1 MKIACLRRRRSS
13 LARYVKKNMSPLY
26 GPAGCAA
33 VTRAASGVTLVQ
45 PRYRKAG
52 GMRDDFSEEE
62 EEAAG
67 DQPGLPWPATGPP
80 PPPDPRGQRTRK
92 GLLLVAIALIAAA
105 AGFLVVTAVHD
116 VSANP
121 ASASGSPTSSP
132 QSELPS
138 EGTGNGTGPLQIPST
153 GPGQTLRLE
162 VGGRV
167 TAVSATSIT
176 LGAHGQSVT
185 ATVTKATTITGK
197 VASISGIKV
206 GDLVSAQITGTNGKL
221 TATAIQDPASI
232 P

>member
-1 MKIACLRRRRSS
+1 
-13 LARYVKKNMSPLY
+13 
-26 GPAGCAA
+26 
-33 VTRAASGVTLVQ
+33 
-45 PRYRKAG
+45 
-52 GMRDDFSEEE
+52 MRDDFSEEE
-62 EEAAG
+62 DEEAG
-67 DQPGLPWPATGPP
+67 GQPDLPWPAAGPP
-80 PPPDPRGQRTRK
+80 PPPKPPGQRTRK
-92 GLLLVAIALIAAA
+92 GMLLAVTALIAAA

-132 QSELPS
+132 QGELPS
-138 EGTGNGTGPLQIPST
+138 EGTGGTGQPPIPST

-162 VGGRV
+162 VGGKV
-167 TAVSATSIT
+167 TAVNPTSIT

-185 ATVTKATTITGK
+185 ATVTKATAVTGK
-197 VASISGIKV
+197 VASIGGIKV

>member
-1 MKIACLRRRRSS
+1 MFRPSE
-13 LARYVKKNMSPLY
+13 VP
-26 GPAGCAA
+26 
-33 VTRAASGVTLVQ
+33 
-45 PRYRKAG
+45 
-52 GMRDDFSEEE
+52 MRDDFSEEDE
-62 EEAAG
+62 QEAG
-67 DQPGLPWPATGPP
+67 GHPDLPWPAAGPP
-80 PPPDPRGQRTRK
+80 PPEPRGQRTRK
-92 GLLLVAIALIAAA
+92 GMLLVVTALIAAA

-132 QSELPS
+132 QGELPS
-138 EGTGNGTGPLQIPST
+138 EGTGNGGGTGQPPIPST

-162 VGGRV
+162 IGGKV

-185 ATVTKATTITGK
+185 ATVTKATTVTGK
-197 VASISGIKV
+197 VASIGGVKV

>member
-1 MKIACLRRRRSS
+1 
-13 LARYVKKNMSPLY
+13 
-26 GPAGCAA
+26 
-33 VTRAASGVTLVQ
+33 
-45 PRYRKAG
+45 
-52 GMRDDFSEEE
+52 MRDDFSEEE
-62 EEAAG
+62 REEEEEEG
-67 DQPGLPWPATGPP
+67 GQPDLSWPAAGPP

-92 GLLLVAIALIAAA
+92 GVLLVVTALIAAA

-132 QSELPS
+132 QGELPS
-138 EGTGNGTGPLQIPST
+138 EGTGNGGGTGQPPIPST

-162 VGGRV
+162 IGGKV

-185 ATVTKATTITGK
+185 ATVTKATTVTGK
-197 VASISGIKV
+197 VASIGGVKV

-221 TATAIQDPASI
+221 TAIAIQDPASI

>member
-1 MKIACLRRRRSS
+1 VHDFAPSE
-13 LARYVKKNMSPLY
+13 VP
-26 GPAGCAA
+26 
-33 VTRAASGVTLVQ
+33 
-45 PRYRKAG
+45 
-52 GMRDDFSEEE
+52 MRDDFSEEE
-62 EEAAG
+62 DEEAG
-67 DQPGLPWPATGPP
+67 GQPDLPWPAADPP
-80 PPPDPRGQRTRK
+80 PPPKPPGQRTRK
-92 GLLLVAIALIAAA
+92 GLLLVATAMIAAA

-132 QSELPS
+132 QGEPPS
-138 EGTGNGTGPLQIPST
+138 AGTGNGTGPLPVPST

-162 VGGRV
+162 VGGKV

-185 ATVTKATTITGK
+185 AAVTKATTITGK
-197 VASISGIKV
+197 VTSIGGIKV

-221 TATAIQDPASI
+221 AAIAIQDPASI

>member
-1 MKIACLRRRRSS
+1 
-13 LARYVKKNMSPLY
+13 
-26 GPAGCAA
+26 
-33 VTRAASGVTLVQ
+33 
-45 PRYRKAG
+45 
-52 GMRDDFSEEE
+52 MRDDFSEEDE
-62 EEAAG
+62 EEDG
-67 DQPGLPWPATGPP
+67 QPGLPWPAASPP
-80 PPPDPRGQRTRK
+80 PPPGPRGQRTRK
-92 GLLLVAIALIAAA
+92 GMLLVATAMIAAA

-132 QSELPS
+132 QGELPS
-138 EGTGNGTGPLQIPST
+138 EGTGNGGGTGAPPIPST

-162 VGGRV
+162 IGGKV

-185 ATVTKATTITGK
+185 ATVTKATTVTGK
-197 VASISGIKV
+197 VASIGGIKV